1 MSAVVE
7 VEDLVVE
14 LMTASGIVRAVD
26 GVSFRIDPG
35 ETVTIIGES
44 GSGKSTTAMSLLRLL
59 PDDLAV
65 ISGSASV
72 AGQDVVGTRKH
83 LGALRGRAVAL
94 IPQDPMTALNPIAT
108 IGSQLTEAIRRAHPD
123 LGRAAARDRA
133 LELMHQVHIEAPEKR
148 MRSYPHELSGGMLQ
162 RMLIAAAIGAEPQLI
177 VADEPTSA
185 LDVTV
190 QAGILDLLLE
200 LQERTGVAMLL
211 ITHDLGVARLMSDR
225 VHVMRRG
232 VFVEGGPVEQVV
244 DHPQH
249 EYTRALLAAIPELG
263 PWHDADADPQP
274 DEPVLSGAPTTT
286 GGEL

>member
-1 MSAVVE
+1 MSAVVL

-14 LMTASGIVRAVD
+14 LMTATGIVRAVD

-65 ISGSASV
+65 ISGSASI
-72 AGQDVVGTRKH
+72 AGNDVVGTRKH

-94 IPQDPMTALNPIAT
+94 IPQDPMTALNPIST
-108 IGSQLTEAIRRAHPD
+108 IGAQLVEAIRRAHPQ
-123 LGRAAARDRA
+123 LGRADARARA
-133 LELMHQVHIEAPEKR
+133 VELMHQVHIDAPEKR

-225 VHVMRRG
+225 VHVMRQG
-232 VFVEGGPVEQVV
+232 VFVESGPVEQVV
-244 DHPQH
+244 DHPRH
-249 EYTRALLAAIPELG
+249 EYTRALLAAIPQLG
-263 PWHDADADPQP
+263 PWHDAEPDAPA
-274 DEPVLSGAPTTT
+274 LSGAPTST
-286 GGEL
+286 GGELS

>member
-1 MSAVVE
+1 
-7 VEDLVVE
+7 
-14 LMTASGIVRAVD
+14 
-26 GVSFRIDPG
+26 
-35 ETVTIIGES
+35 
-44 GSGKSTTAMSLLRLL
+44 
-59 PDDLAV
+59 
-65 ISGSASV
+65 
-72 AGQDVVGTRKH
+72 
-83 LGALRGRAVAL
+83 
-94 IPQDPMTALNPIAT
+94 
-108 IGSQLTEAIRRAHPD
+108 
-123 LGRAAARDRA
+123 
-133 LELMHQVHIEAPEKR
+133 MHQVHIDAPEKR

-244 DHPQH
+244 DDPQH

-263 PWHDADADPQP
+263 PWHDADADASPA
-274 DEPVLSGAPTTT
+274 EPVLSGVPTTT
-286 GGEL
+286 GGEQ

>member
-1 MSAVVE
+1 VSAVVE

-14 LMTASGIVRAVD
+14 LMTPGGIIRAVD
-26 GVSFRIDPG
+26 GVSFHIEPG

-44 GSGKSTTAMSLLRLL
+44 GSGKSTTAMALLRLL

-65 ISGSASV
+65 ISGSAAV
-72 AGQDVVGTRKH
+72 AGQDVVTTRKH

-94 IPQDPMTALNPIAT
+94 IPQDPMTALNPISTVGA
-108 IGSQLTEAIRRAHPD
+108 QLTEALRRAHPELD
-123 LGRAAARDRA
+123 KATARSRAV
-133 LELMHQVHIEAPEKR
+133 ELMRQVHIDAPEKR

-232 VFVEGGPVEQVV
+232 VFVEEGEVEQVV
-244 DHPQH
+244 GHPRH
-249 EYTRALLAAIPELG
+249 EYTQALLAAISELG
-263 PWHDADADPQP
+263 PWVDADPAAAP
-274 DEPVLSGAPTTT
+274 RPTSGA
-286 GGEL
+286 LL

>member
-1 MSAVVE
+1 VSAVVE

-14 LMTASGIVRAVD
+14 LMTPGGIIRAVD
-26 GVSFRIDPG
+26 GVSFRIEPG

-44 GSGKSTTAMSLLRLL
+44 GSGKSTTAMALLRLL

-65 ISGSASV
+65 ISGSAAV
-72 AGQDVVGTRKH
+72 AGQDVVTTRKH

-94 IPQDPMTALNPIAT
+94 IPQDPMTALNPISTVGA
-108 IGSQLTEAIRRAHPD
+108 QLTEALRRAHPELD
-123 LGRAAARDRA
+123 KATARSRAV
-133 LELMHQVHIEAPEKR
+133 ELMRQVHIDAPEKR

-232 VFVEGGPVEQVV
+232 VFVEEGEVEQVV
-244 DHPQH
+244 GHPRH
-249 EYTRALLAAIPELG
+249 EYTQALLAAIPELG
-263 PWHDADADPQP
+263 PWVDADPAAAP
-274 DEPVLSGAPTTT
+274 RPTSGA
-286 GGEL
+286 LL